1 MLNLDIVS
9 HNRNV
14 QSRVRSR
21 FIYCLRKCDFKL
33 PYINFFF
40 VFQQIK
46 RKIELKAREK
56 NRKKFQRK
64 LRKMHQLAMANAAA
78 ANR

>member
-1 MLNLDIVS
+1 M
-9 HNRNV
+9 
-14 QSRVRSR
+14 SRAEFGLFYLLFS
-21 FIYCLRKCDFKL
+21 RKCDFKL
-33 PYINFFF
+33 SYINFFF
-40 VFQQIK
+40 VFPQIK